1 MDFLPRAGHNFMMTL
16 ITTLPV
22 VPHRSRPAKIR
33 WLIQSESVWNGAGKC
48 ATIGGTAAN
57 LFIYLGSPR
66 RPTAAARDIVTAG
79 PDRLRR
85 VGAVEGPVPLDEWHE
100 GAPEHQNGSRH
111 E

>member
-1 MDFLPRAGHNFMMTL
+1 MVYTRQA
-16 ITTLPV
+16 
-22 VPHRSRPAKIR
+22 
-33 WLIQSESVWNGAGKC
+33 WNSAGKC
-48 ATIGGTAAN
+48 ATTGTAAN

-79 PDRLRR
+79 PDRLRC